1 MIPAR
6 FAPIAFGFVL
16 SMIMSAVIS
25 GVSTVSAIGISGEL
39 PGVWFRA
46 WYSSW
51 VIAFPAVLV
60 VAPIARRI
68 VARLTRPAA

>member
-6 FAPIAFGFVL
+6 YAPIVFGFFL
-16 SMIMSAVIS
+16 SMIMSAIIS
-25 GVSTVSAIGISGEL
+25 GVSTFLALGLVGDL
-39 PGVWFRA
+39 PAAWFRA

-51 VIAFPAVLV
+51 FIAFPSVLI

-68 VARLTRPAA
+68 VGRLTAPPN

>member
-6 FAPIAFGFVL
+6 FAPIAFGFFL

-25 GVSTVSAIGISGEL
+25 GVSTISAVGISADL
-39 PGVWFRA
+39 SAVWFKA

-51 VIAFPAVLV
+51 FIAFPAVLI

-68 VARLTRPAA
+68 VGRLTKPPT

>member
-6 FAPIAFGFVL
+6 FAPIAFGFFL

-25 GVSTVSAIGISGEL
+25 GVSTISAVGVSGEL
-39 PGVWFRA
+39 PAVWFRA

-51 VIAFPAVLV
+51 IIAFPAVLI

-68 VARLTRPAA
+68 VGRLTKPTA

>member
-6 FAPIAFGFVL
+6 FAPIAFGFCL
-16 SMIMSAVIS
+16 SMIMSALIS
-25 GVSTVSAIGISGEL
+25 GVSTISAIGLNAEL

-51 VIAFPAVLV
+51 IIAFPAVLV
-60 VAPIARRI
+60 VAPVARRI
-68 VARLTRPAA
+68 VGRLTKPPA

>member
-6 FAPIAFGFVL
+6 LAPIAFGFVL

-25 GVSTVSAIGISGEL
+25 GVSTVSAIGLNGEL

-51 VIAFPAVLV
+51 IIAFPAVLV
-60 VAPIARRI
+60 VAPFARRI
-68 VARLTRPAA
+68 VGRLTKPPA